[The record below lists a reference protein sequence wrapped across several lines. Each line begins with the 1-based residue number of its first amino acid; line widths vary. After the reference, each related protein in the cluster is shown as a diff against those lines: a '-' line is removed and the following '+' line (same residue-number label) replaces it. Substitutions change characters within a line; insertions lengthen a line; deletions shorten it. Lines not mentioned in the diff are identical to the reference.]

1 MPLTANDWKFR
12 AFHVMPGRG
21 RATIG
26 IGPKSPEYSRC
37 LGITWNAKVT
47 IGTFCSDFVAREC
60 FHSLVAATLF
70 FPFSKENKTFIETA
84 PFLFVDTSLTNGTGL
99 CKKKSSLMKL
109 APVVQMLCGR
119 TKWERK
125 TARQFHQVPTTP
137 LFLDTC
143 HWRTAAA
150 RAQYPYLTA
159 LAPLSSALFCICT
172 RTTRT
177 LSHPLP
183 AEHGLLAE
191 RFSKPN
197 VRFASATHACALH
210 AHNKPRLL
218 WKTTK
223 GEGREHARLST
234 PLQKVPVRN
243 LTFHVMPRQRL
254 YPDDFGQITISAW
267 SLSGI
272 SWNA

>member
-1 MPLTANDWKFR
+1 M
-12 AFHVMPGRG
+12 
-21 RATIG
+21 
-26 IGPKSPEYSRC
+26 E
-37 LGITWNAKVT
+37 
-47 IGTFCSDFVAREC
+47 
-60 FHSLVAATLF
+60 
-70 FPFSKENKTFIETA
+70 
-84 PFLFVDTSLTNGTGL
+84 
-99 CKKKSSLMKL
+99 L

-125 TARQFHQVPTTP
+125 TVRQFHQVPTTP

-143 HWRTAAA
+143 HWRTAAV

-159 LAPLSSALFCICT
+159 LALWVVHCFAFA
-172 RTTRT
+172 
-177 LSHPLP
+177 P
-183 AEHGLLAE
+183 ARHGHCRILCPQHGLLTE
-191 RFSKPN
+191 CFSKPN

-218 WKTTK
+218 WKTRKGEVEEGGRRGRGRK
-223 GEGREHARLST
+223 GEGREHVRLST
-234 PLQKVPVRN
+234 PLQKVPVRS

-254 YPDDFGQITISAW
+254 YPDDFGQITMSAW